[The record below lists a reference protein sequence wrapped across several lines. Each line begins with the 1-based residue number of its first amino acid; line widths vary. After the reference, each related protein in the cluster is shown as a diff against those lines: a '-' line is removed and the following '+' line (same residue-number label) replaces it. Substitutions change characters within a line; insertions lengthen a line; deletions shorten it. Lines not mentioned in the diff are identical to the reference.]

1 MIDEQ
6 KLKALIALLATP
18 GVGNITAK
26 SLISYCGS
34 INAVFKAPKSKL
46 KNIPGIG
53 HVTADEIVKKKY
65 FDFAEKEIEFV
76 KKHKIK
82 ILDYW
87 DENFPYRLKNIPD
100 APTLLYSKGNFNL
113 NQAKVLAVVG
123 TRKCTDYGKLVLEK
137 IIKDLS
143 QFDDLVIVSGLA
155 YGIDK
160 TAHVESLNRGI
171 ENVAILGHGLQT
183 IYPAQHRGLAS
194 KICENG
200 GLLTEFTSQSIVDPS
215 NFPKRN
221 RIIAGVCDALLVV
234 ETGIKGGSMV
244 SAELAHSY
252 NREIM
257 AIPGRVGDKVSEG
270 CNRLIKINKAI
281 LVESTAD
288 IIYNLS
294 WDVAKPKQKQQ
305 KLFVELNEI
314 ETKVYNAFAE
324 KPDLHIEEIIKLTQ
338 LNLGSLSAN
347 LLGLEIKGLIKSV
360 PGNIYKLI

>member
-6 KLKALIALLATP
+6 KLKALIALLSTP

-53 HVTADEIVKKKY
+53 NVTADEIVKRKY
-65 FDFAEKEIEFV
+65 FDVAEKEIAFIQ
-76 KKHKIK
+76 KHKIK
-82 ILDYW
+82 VLDYW
-87 DENFPYRLKNIPD
+87 SEDFPYRLKNIPD

-113 NQAKVLAVVG
+113 NKTKVLAVVG
-123 TRKCTDYGKLVLEK
+123 TRKCTDYGKSVLEK
-137 IIKDLS
+137 IINDLS

-171 ENVAILGHGLQT
+171 ENVAVLGHGLQT
-183 IYPAQHRGLAS
+183 IYPAQHSGLAQ
-194 KICENG
+194 KICSKG
-200 GLLTEFTSQSIVDPS
+200 GLLTEFTSQSIMDPS

-221 RIIAGVCDALLVV
+221 RIIAGVSDALLVV
-234 ETGIKGGSMV
+234 ETGLKGGSMV
-244 SAELAHSY
+244 SAELAYSY
-252 NREIM
+252 NREVM
-257 AIPGRVGDKVSEG
+257 AIPARVGDRVSEG

-281 LVESTAD
+281 LVESAAD

-294 WDVAKPKQKQQ
+294 WDVQIPKQKQQ
-305 KLFVELNEI
+305 KLFVDLNEI
-314 ETKVYNAFAE
+314 ETKIYEAFST
-324 KPDLHIEEIIKLTQ
+324 KTSLHIEEIIKLTQ
-338 LNLGSLSAN
+338 LNLGTLSAN